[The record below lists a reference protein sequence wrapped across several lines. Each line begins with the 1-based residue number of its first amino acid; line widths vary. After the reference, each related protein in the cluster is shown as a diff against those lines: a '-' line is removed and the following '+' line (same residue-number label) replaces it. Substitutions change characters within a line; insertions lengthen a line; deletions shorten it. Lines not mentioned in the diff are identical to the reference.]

1 MKVLVCFGTRP
12 EAIKMAPVI
21 QSFKKHGVDH
31 RVCVTAQHREMLD
44 QVLGFF
50 KIEPDY
56 DLDLMKPGQ
65 ELNILSSD
73 IFKCIHEILLKE
85 DPEIVLVQ
93 GDTTTAFI
101 IAMAAFNSGIKVG
114 HIEAGLRT
122 YNTESPFPE
131 EANRQMI
138 SRIADFHFIPTKK
151 SGDNLLKEMISE
163 YKIFF
168 TGNTVVDSLE
178 FGKKILQ
185 SGYEN
190 EEIRELELKL
200 ISGKKVIL
208 VTGHRRE
215 NFEHGLSEICE
226 ALLEIAKRED
236 VQIVFPVHP
245 NPIVKKIVYGKL
257 NSAANI
263 YLIEPVNYPA
273 LLWLINRCSFI
284 ISDSGGIQ
292 EEAPSF
298 NKIVLVTREQT
309 ERMEAVEAGFCILTG
324 TSKDKILKESI
335 QLLGDSGNQLK
346 ASINPF
352 GDGKA
357 AEKIVEVLL
366 NEFKV

>member
-1 MKVLVCFGTRP
+1 LKVLVCFGTRP

-31 RVCVTAQHREMLD
+31 SVCVTAQHREMLD
-44 QVLGFF
+44 QVMNFF
-50 KIEPDY
+50 EIKPDY

-65 ELNILSSD
+65 DLNILSSD
-73 IFKCIHEILLKE
+73 IFKNIHEILLKE
-85 DPEIVLVQ
+85 DPEIILVQ

-101 IAMAAFNSGIKVG
+101 ISMAAFNSGIKVG

-138 SRIADFHFIPTKK
+138 SRIADYHFIPTKK

-163 YKIFF
+163 DKIFF

-178 FGKKILQ
+178 FGKKLLQ

-190 EEIRELELKL
+190 EEIRQLKL
-200 ISGKKVIL
+200 KLTPGKKVIL

-215 NFEHGLSEICE
+215 NFEYGLSEICE

-245 NPIVKKIVYGKL
+245 NPTVKKIVYGKL
-257 NSAANI
+257 NSIANI
-263 YLIEPVNYPA
+263 NLIEPLNYPA
-273 LLWLINRCSFI
+273 LLWLMNRCSFI

-298 NKIVLVTREQT
+298 NKIVLVTREHT

-324 TSKDKILKESI
+324 SSKDSILNESLR
-335 QLLGDSGNQLK
+335 LLSDPENHLK
-346 ASINPF
+346 TAGNPF

-357 AEKIVEVLL
+357 AEKIVKVLL
-366 NEFKV
+366 K